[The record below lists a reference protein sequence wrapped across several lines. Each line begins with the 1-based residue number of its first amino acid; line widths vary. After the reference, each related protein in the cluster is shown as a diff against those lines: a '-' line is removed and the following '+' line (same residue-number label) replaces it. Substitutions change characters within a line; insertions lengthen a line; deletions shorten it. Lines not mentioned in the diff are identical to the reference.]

1 MSRSEQ
7 QPSAGASMT
16 DPVRYPSAASE
27 PMRTKRGFVL
37 VLMTLLVPGSAQI
50 VAGDRRI
57 GRIALRVTL
66 AVWALLAAAA
76 LLLLLNRS
84 LLINII
90 TNPFAS
96 LVIILALVALA
107 LGWALLFIN
116 TLRLIRPLL
125 LAPKARPAVGIALVL
140 ALILSSGTLG
150 YAAYLLNV
158 GRNAIGSIFSAGPS
172 IEPVDGRYNFLMM
185 GGDAGDD
192 RTGRRPDSLSV
203 LSVDAKTGQ
212 TAIISVPRNLQ
223 NAQFSEDS
231 PMRQI
236 YPDGYDCGDGCLIN
250 AINTEVTNEHADL
263 YPGVADPGAQ
273 ATLEAVSGSLGITV
287 QAYVLVDM
295 DGFAKLIDAMGGI
308 RIKAGG
314 WVPISG
320 ETIDEASGIHGMP
333 LGWIPAGD
341 NTLDG
346 YHALWYGRSREF
358 VDDYARI
365 ARQQCVQ
372 QAMLQQLDPATL
384 LSKFEDIASA
394 GTKVVDSN
402 ISSSQLG
409 SFVDLAIKAK
419 GQDVKRLTIGPPDFD
434 ASFSTV
440 PDFDVIHDKV
450 DQLLASASGPQAAG
464 QPGTNLFDGEQVDG
478 LQIDTAQV
486 SAAGGRLQAS
496 GPLQPTALPAAG
508 RSPAQQT
515 PAPSSGFTPVTTTPD
530 GEPIT
535 EELLNQLKSM
545 GDEQTLR
552 ELVATNG
559 QCAPL

>member
-1 MSRSEQ
+1 MSRSEPQ
-7 QPSAGASMT
+7 QPATGTVMT
-16 DPVRYPSAASE
+16 DPVRYPSSASV
-27 PMRTKRGFVL
+27 PVRTKRGFAL

-50 VAGDRRI
+50 VAGDRKL

-66 AVWALLAAAA
+66 SAWVLLAAAV
-76 LLLLLNRS
+76 LLLVVNRT

-90 TNPFAS
+90 TNQFAS
-96 LVIILALVALA
+96 LVIILVLVALA
-107 LGWALLFIN
+107 LGWAFLFIN
-116 TLRLIRPLL
+116 TLRLIRPVL
-125 LAPKARPAVGIALVL
+125 LAPAARPAVGIALVL
-140 ALILSSGTLG
+140 ALVLSSGTLG

-158 GRNAIGSIFSAGPS
+158 GRNAIGSIFAAGPS
-172 IEPVDGRYNFLMM
+172 IDPVDGRYNFLMM

-223 NAQFSEDS
+223 NAQFSEGS
-231 PMRQI
+231 PMRKI
-236 YPDGYDCGDGCLIN
+236 YPDGYDCGDACLIN

-273 ATLEAVSGSLGITV
+273 ATLEAVSGTLGITV

-320 ETIDEASGIHGMP
+320 PMIDEANGIHGMP
-333 LGWIPAGD
+333 DGWIPAGD
-341 NTLDG
+341 QHLDG
-346 YHALWYGRSREF
+346 FHALWYGRSREF

-365 ARQQCVQ
+365 QRQQCVQ
-372 QAMLQQLDPATL
+372 QAMLKQLDPATL
-384 LSKFEDIASA
+384 LAKFEDIASA
-394 GTKVVDSN
+394 GTKVVESN

-409 SFVDLAIKAK
+409 SFVDLAMKAK
-419 GQDVKRLTIGPPDFD
+419 GKEAKRLTIGPPDFD

-440 PDFDVIHDKV
+440 PDFDIIHDKV
-450 DQLLASASGPQAAG
+450 DQLLASASAPQGAA
-464 QPGTNLFDGEQVDG
+464 PVDG
-478 LQIDTAQV
+478 LVEPAT
-486 SAAGGRLQAS
+486 AGGRLQAS
-496 GPLQPTALPAAG
+496 AQVPLAALLAAG
-508 RSPAQQT
+508 GAPAQT
-515 PAPSSGFTPVTTTPD
+515 APPSSDFTPVTTTPD

-535 EELLNQLKSM
+535 EAMLNQLKSE
-545 GDEQTLR
+545 GNEQALR

-559 QCAPL
+559 LCAPL

>member
-1 MSRSEQ
+1 MTNSYAPSRR
-7 QPSAGASMT
+7 PTPRNGASAPFLT
-16 DPVRYPSAASE
+16 DPVRYPAGAAA
-27 PMRTKRGFVL
+27 PVLTKRAFLL
-37 VLMTLLVPGSAQI
+37 VLMTLLVPGSAQT
-50 VAGDRRI
+50 VAGNRRL

-66 AVWALLAAAA
+66 TVWGLAALAA
-76 LLLLLNRS
+76 VLLVASRSTLINLFTNSTASLLL
-84 LLINII
+84 II
-90 TNPFAS
+90 G
-96 LVIILALVALA
+96 LVALA
-107 LGWALLFIN
+107 VGWAALFIN
-116 TLRLIRPLL
+116 TLRLIRPVL
-125 LAPKARPAVGIALVL
+125 LAPRVRPAVVVTLVL
-140 ALILSSGTLG
+140 AMILSSGSLG

-158 GRNAIGSIFSAGPS
+158 SRDAISNIFSAGPAM
-172 IEPVDGRYNFLMM
+172 EPSEGRYNFLMM
-185 GGDAGDD
+185 GGDAGSD

-203 LSVDAKTGQ
+203 ISVDAKTGE

-231 PMRQI
+231 PMRAI
-236 YPDGYDCGDGCLIN
+236 YPDGYDCGNECLIN
-250 AINTEVTNEHADL
+250 AINTEVTSEHKDL
-263 YPGVADPGAQ
+263 YPGVEDPGAQ
-273 ATLEAVSGSLGITV
+273 ATLEAVSGSLGIKV

-295 DGFAKLIDAMGGI
+295 EGFARLIDAMGGI

-372 QAMLQQLDPATL
+372 QAMLKQLDPATL
-384 LSKFEDIASA
+384 LAKFEDIVKA

-402 ISSSQLG
+402 VSSSQLG
-409 SFVDLAIKAK
+409 SFVDLAMKAK
-419 GQDVKRLTIGPPDFD
+419 GQEMSRLTIGPPDFD

-440 PDFDVIHDKV
+440 PDFDQIHQKV
-450 DQLLASASGPQAAG
+450 DSLLAPAPAAG
-464 QPGTNLFDGEQVDG
+464 AAEDGIRQQSAAPGPLSAAAALPGAQPGTQ
-478 LQIDTAQV
+478 
-486 SAAGGRLQAS
+486 
-496 GPLQPTALPAAG
+496 
-508 RSPAQQT
+508 
-515 PAPSSGFTPVTTTPD
+515 PAPTPSDFTPVTTTPD

-535 EELLNQLKSM
+535 EEMLNQFKLN
-545 GDEQTLR
+545 GDEQSIR
-552 ELVATNG
+552 NLVATNG

>member
-1 MSRSEQ
+1 MSSSKIQ
-7 QPSAGASMT
+7 QPASDTALT
-16 DPVRYPSAASE
+16 DPVRYPVSAS
-27 PMRTKRGFVL
+27 PQVRTKRGFVL
-37 VLMTLLVPGSAQI
+37 VLMTLLVPGSAQL
-50 VAGDRRI
+50 VAGDRKL
-57 GRIALRVTL
+57 GRAALRVTL
-66 AVWALLAAAA
+66 CVWAALVLAVILLLA
-76 LLLLLNRS
+76 NRP
-84 LLINII
+84 LLINLI

-96 LVIILALVALA
+96 LAIIIVMVALA
-107 LGWALLFIN
+107 AGWAILFIN
-116 TLRLIRPLL
+116 TLRLIRPVL
-125 LAPKARPAVGIALVL
+125 LAPPARPAVVICLVL
-140 ALILSSGTLG
+140 AMVLGSGSLG

-158 GRNAIGSIFSAGPS
+158 GRNAIGSIFSTGPAM
-172 IEPVDGRYNFLMM
+172 EPVEGRYNFLMM

-212 TAIISVPRNLQ
+212 TAIISIPRNFQ
-223 NAQFSEDS
+223 NAQFSADS
-231 PMRQI
+231 PMRAI
-236 YPDGYDCGDGCLIN
+236 YPDGYNCGDECLIN
-250 AINTEVTNEHADL
+250 AINTEVTNEHTDL

-273 ATLEAVSGSLGITV
+273 ATLEAVSGTLGMDI

-295 DGFAKLIDAMGGI
+295 DGFSKLIDAMGGI

-320 ETIDEASGIHGMP
+320 ETIDEANGIHGMP

-372 QAMLQQLDPATL
+372 QAMLKQLDPGTL
-384 LSKFEDIASA
+384 LSKFEDIANA

-409 SFVDLAIKAK
+409 SFLDLAIKAK
-419 GQDVKRLTIGPPDFD
+419 GKEAKRLTIGPPDFD

-440 PDFDVIHDKV
+440 PDFDIIHERV
-450 DQLLASASGPQAAG
+450 DQLLASASEAQSAG
-464 QPGTNLFDGEQVDG
+464 SPD
-478 LQIDTAQV
+478 DTLVVPAP
-486 SAAGGRLQAS
+486 ATGRLQAA
-496 GPLQPTALPAAG
+496 PAPAAQPAAG
-508 RSPAQQT
+508 GTRTQQSP
-515 PAPSSGFTPVTTTPD
+515 PPSDFTPVTTTPD

-535 EELLNQLKSM
+535 EAMLNELKRQ
-545 GDEQTLR
+545 GDEQAIR

>member
-1 MSRSEQ
+1 MTNSYAPSR
-7 QPSAGASMT
+7 QPAPRNRASAPSLT
-16 DPVRYPSAASE
+16 DPVRYPAGASASVL
-27 PMRTKRGFVL
+27 TKRAFL
-37 VLMTLLVPGSAQI
+37 LILMTLLVPGSAQT
-50 VAGDRRI
+50 VAGDRRL

-66 AVWALLAAAA
+66 TVWVLAVVAAVLLVASRSTLISLFTNSLAS
-76 LLLLLNRS
+76 LLL
-84 LLINII
+84 II
-90 TNPFAS
+90 C
-96 LVIILALVALA
+96 LVALA
-107 LGWALLFIN
+107 VGWAALFIN
-116 TLRLIRPLL
+116 TLRLIRPVLL
-125 LAPKARPAVGIALVL
+125 TPKTRPAVVVTLVL
-140 ALILSSGTLG
+140 AMILSSGSLG

-158 GRNAIGSIFSAGPS
+158 SRDAISNIFSAGPAM
-172 IEPVDGRYNFLMM
+172 EPSEGRYNFLMM
-185 GGDAGDD
+185 GGDAGSD

-203 LSVDAKTGQ
+203 ISVDAKTGE

-231 PMRQI
+231 PMRTV
-236 YPDGYDCGDGCLIN
+236 YPDGYDCGNECLIN
-250 AINTEVTNEHADL
+250 AINTEVTNEHKDL
-263 YPGVADPGAQ
+263 YPGVEDPGAQ
-273 ATLEAVSGSLGITV
+273 ATLEAVSGSLGIKV

-295 DGFAKLIDAMGGI
+295 DGFARLIDAMGGI

-358 VDDYARI
+358 VDDYSRI

-372 QAMLQQLDPATL
+372 QAMLKQLDPATL
-384 LSKFEDIASA
+384 LAKFEDIVKA

-409 SFVDLAIKAK
+409 SFVDLAMKAK
-419 GQDVKRLTIGPPDFD
+419 GQEMSRLTIGPPDFD

-440 PDFDVIHDKV
+440 PDFDQIHQKV
-450 DQLLASASGPQAAG
+450 DALLAPAPEAGAADDGIRVPHPAPGP
-464 QPGTNLFDGEQVDG
+464 L
-478 LQIDTAQV
+478 
-486 SAAGGRLQAS
+486 SAAG
-496 GPLQPTALPAAG
+496 ALPAAQPG
-508 RSPAQQT
+508 TQ
-515 PAPSSGFTPVTTTPD
+515 PAPPPSDFTPVTTTPD

-535 EELLNQLKSM
+535 EEMLNQFKLN
-545 GDEQTLR
+545 GDEQSIR
-552 ELVATNG
+552 NLVATNG